1 MLRYINK
8 KARGLQLRKLNE
20 KNLHKEQGPDSSEDQ
35 LLTSSLDENID
46 ILRNVLGESPD
57 IIIRKFSFG
66 QEPRYDAAVIYV
78 DGMVNKTIINNS
90 IIKPLMYDLHFI
102 NPDRKFEIKDIGE
115 LRTVLLSVGDVKQI
129 TTVKDIVRSG
139 LYGNTILLLDG
150 HAEALD
156 IDTKGW
162 ETRSIQEPSVEQVV
176 RGPREGFTE
185 TVRFNTAMLRRKI
198 LNPNF
203 TIEQMVIGEQT
214 RTNISIAYLE
224 GVANPK
230 VVEEV
235 KTRLGRIQTDA
246 ILESGY
252 IEEFIE
258 DAPYSIF
265 STVGNT
271 EKPDV
276 AAAKIL
282 EGRVAILVDG
292 TPFVLTVPMLFIE
305 GFQASEDYYSRPYFF
320 SLIRMLRF
328 LAFFITLLA
337 PATYVALT
345 SYHQELIPTQLLI
358 TMAAASEGTP
368 FPALLEALGMVIVFE
383 ILREGGIRLPSQVGQ
398 ALSIV
403 GALVMGQEA
412 VEAGLVG
419 APMVIVVAITAIAS
433 FLAVTHADAAALL
446 RYLLIILA
454 GVLGAFGIIIGLLA
468 ILVHLAGLRS
478 FGSPYLS
485 PLAPIT
491 WRDLKDVF
499 IRVPIW
505 AMDKRP
511 RAISVIDVE
520 RQTKGL
526 KPQPPEQNEP

>member
-1 MLRYINK
+1 MVRYINRK
-8 KARGLQLRKLNE
+8 VRGMQLHKLNE
-20 KNLHKEQGPDSSEDQ
+20 KSLHKEQAPGIKEEQ
-35 LLTSSLDENID
+35 VLTSSLDENID
-46 ILRNVLGESPD
+46 VLRNALGEGPD

-66 QEPRYDAAVIYV
+66 QEPRYDAAVIFV
-78 DGMVNKTIINNS
+78 DGMVNKTIINDS
-90 IIKPLMYDLHFI
+90 IIKPLMYDLHLI
-102 NPDRKFEIKDIGE
+102 SDDRKFEIKDIGE

-129 TTVKDIVRSG
+129 TTVKDTVRSG

-185 TVRFNTAMLRRKI
+185 TMRFNTAMLRRKI

-214 RTNISIAYLE
+214 RTNVSIAYLR

-235 KTRLGRIQTDA
+235 KTRLGRIKTDA

-282 EGRVAILVDG
+282 EGRIAILVDG
-292 TPFVLTVPMLFIE
+292 TPFVLTVPMLFVE
-305 GFQASEDYYSRPYFF
+305 GFQSAEDYYSRPHFF
-320 SLIRMLRF
+320 SFIRMLRF
-328 LAFFITLLA
+328 MAFFISMLA
-337 PATYVALT
+337 PAIYVALT
-345 SYHQELIPTQLLI
+345 SYHQELIPTPLLI
-358 TMAAASEGTP
+358 TIAAASEGTP
-368 FPALLEALGMVIVFE
+368 FPALLETLVMVIVYE
-383 ILREGGIRLPSQVGQ
+383 ILQESGIRLPSQVGQ

-403 GALVMGQEA
+403 GALVMGQAA

-419 APMVIVVAITAIAS
+419 APVVIVVAITAIAS
-433 FLAVTHADAAALL
+433 FLVVTHTDATALL
-446 RYLLIILA
+446 RYFFIILA

-468 ILVHLAGLRS
+468 ILIHLAGLRS

-511 RAISVIDVE
+511 QAISVMEVE
-520 RQTKGL
+520 RQAKEL
-526 KPQPPEQNEP
+526 KPQPPEQHEP